1 MKKQMM
7 KGMTVLFACA
17 AFASCSHDLS
27 IDETAVVENL
37 KNEYRA
43 AFEQKYG
50 KVDPN
55 QSWDFTGFAAK
66 ASTRGTSSNSS
77 SVGMDWK
84 QVGYAN
90 SEKYG
95 MTVAQMKKIIEA
107 DIVEIKQKVASVD
120 PVKFDY
126 TYSKG
131 FLYPVVSHGT
141 YAQDGTNYDS
151 YELGAEYSVGSNT
164 TTSLYVI
171 PSTVTACQTYKK
183 DFWFTYKGYGSS
195 KTSDIRSATFDTWR
209 NINTLS
215 LVNADNARWFVGAK
229 ASGESSFTRRT
240 VEYCKIF
247 TVTSGR
253 QYICFS
259 CNGNDDYSD
268 LICLMQEFS
277 WTKKE
282 EPRAWGKRY
291 MVEDM
296 GTIGDFDFNDI
307 VFDVVQLAD
316 GSQKCYVRALGGTID
331 VIITVGNTSWQKK
344 DNKIIDADGNEV
356 DVVVTTMYNT
366 APPTEEWILA
376 EFPVTGWD
384 PEDNN
389 VTVTV
394 FTNGQNGTF
403 YPMPVNFPEK
413 GEIPMMVAVNVTKTW
428 MYEKKSIEKMP
439 EDFLNDND
447 YTYEE

>member
-1 MKKQMM
+1 MKKFML
-7 KGMTVLFACA
+7 KGMAALAVCA
-17 AFASCSHDLS
+17 AFVSCSHDTDFEAS
-27 IDETAVVENL
+27 NQEFTVENL
-37 KNEYRA
+37 KNEYKA
-43 AFEQKYG
+43 AFIQKYG
-50 KVDPN
+50 EVAPN
-55 QSWDFTGFAAK
+55 QSWDFTGFAAN
-66 ASTRGTSSNSS
+66 ATTRATPR
-77 SVGMDWK
+77 VGMDWK
-84 QVGYAN
+84 QKWYAN
-90 SEKYG
+90 NERYG
-95 MTVAQMKKIIEA
+95 MTVAQMKTIIEN
-107 DIVEIKQKVASVD
+107 DIVEIKNKVASVD

-151 YELGAEYSVGSNT
+151 YELGAEYTVGSKT
-164 TTSLYVI
+164 TKSSYVI
-171 PSTVTACQTYKK
+171 PSTVTACQTYRK
-183 DFWFTYKGYGSS
+183 DFWFTYKGYGSQQ
-195 KTSDIRSATFDTWR
+195 TSDIRNATFDTWR
-209 NINTLS
+209 DINTLS
-215 LVNADNARWFVGAK
+215 LINADNARWFVGAK
-229 ASGESSFTRRT
+229 ASGESAFTYRT

-247 TVTSGR
+247 TVKSGR

-268 LICLMQEFS
+268 LICLMQQFT

-331 VIITVGNTSWQKK
+331 VIITVGGTTWQKK
-344 DNKIIDADGNEV
+344 DNKILDADGNEV

-366 APPTEEWILA
+366 QPPTEEWILA
-376 EFPVTGWD
+376 EFPVSGWD

-403 YPMPVNFPEK
+403 YPMKVTFPEV
-413 GEIPMMVAVNVTKTW
+413 GEYPMMVAVNVTKTW
-428 MYEKKSIEKMP
+428 MNEKQSIESMP
-439 EDFLNDND
+439 ESFLNDND